1 MNAIAAKQLLWRDEE
16 DFETESLL
24 SQSLSF
30 KTHKIYIPIIFTNLV
45 LELCNNKNLRYWFE
59 ATLTLETRIGYIWNI
74 HSYQRGICDGREMK
88 LT

>member
-1 MNAIAAKQLLWRDEE
+1 MNAIVTKQLLWRNEE

-30 KTHKIYIPIIFTNLV
+30 KTCKIYITPIFTHLV
-45 LELCNNKNLRYWFE
+45 LELCNNKNLRYWFN
-59 ATLTLETRIGYIWNI
+59 ATLTLETRIGYICNI
-74 HSYQRGICDGREMK
+74 HDYQRRICDGLEMK

>member
-45 LELCNNKNLRYWFE
+45 LELCNNKNLRY
-59 ATLTLETRIGYIWNI
+59 
-74 HSYQRGICDGREMK
+74 
-88 LT
+88 